1 MNNQS
6 TTTFLTITE
15 NRSRIL
21 AVIVAMVHD
30 FELAEDLF
38 QETVVEILK
47 SEGRFDPSRSFVPWA
62 CGIARNVVLQHW
74 RRQSKMPS
82 SGMCELVS
90 ELATITAEG
99 DADCWRRERKA
110 LRRCVQSLPERMQN
124 LLLMRY
130 GHNLK
135 GKALAETT
143 DVREGS
149 IRTTLARLRGQLRT
163 CIQTKVEGVTS

>member
-1 MNNQS
+1 MNNPS
-6 TTTFLTITE
+6 ITTFLTTTE

-47 SEGRFDPSRSFVPWA
+47 CQDRFDPSRSFVPWA

-74 RRQSKMPS
+74 RRQAKMPT
-82 SGMCELVS
+82 SGMCDLIS
-90 ELATITAEG
+90 ELAMISAEE
-99 DADCWRRERKA
+99 DDDRWRRERVA
-110 LRRCVQSLPERMQN
+110 LRRCVQSLPERMQK
-124 LLLMRY
+124 LLLLRY

-135 GKALAETT
+135 GQALAAST
-143 DVREGS
+143 DLRSGA
-149 IRTTLARLRGQLRT
+149 IRTTLARLRGQLRQ
-163 CIQTKVEGVTS
+163 CIQTKVEGVTT